1 MPDQTADNFGIKPL
15 PNLETR
21 FVAANTLIGLQPTGG
36 TSLLQDDAVQR
47 WLREIERIR
56 EKYFLANNRTEK
68 LNLEKREDACREQ
81 LEKELDSQKA
91 KWEAIQQREIKRK
104 VNQIPTPEHRQQLL
118 KEEQKKYEWRKAR
131 YDAHLEEA
139 RKITGWKPYDQN
151 ATADF
156 FDPERMFGVRDGFDY
171 YDWQSAVCQSRFAV
185 ASI

>member
-1 MPDQTADNFGIKPL
+1 MQSS
-15 PNLETR
+15 
-21 FVAANTLIGLQPTGG
+21 GG

-68 LNLEKREDACREQ
+68 LNLEKREEACREQ
-81 LEKELDSQKA
+81 LERELNSQKA

-118 KEEQKKYEWRKAR
+118 KEEQKKYEWREAK

-139 RKITGWKPYDQN
+139 RKIAGWKPYDQN

-156 FDPERMFGVRDGFDY
+156 FDPERMFGVRDGFTSTIGNPPYVRADAGGLLAARRKIENTKQY
-171 YDWQSAVCQSRFAV
+171 ETLWEKWDFICSLH
-185 ASI
+185 